1 MQWRTESRLH
11 ALQKEQQRA
20 FGTLDELGQKLAG
33 APCSTL
39 LHTAIVTNNVRRD
52 REGVIRALLQHG
64 ASLELVDSNGR
75 NAHGLSLLA
84 STTAILDAEAE
95 RRRSVAAVTR
105 RADTSTTDSTDST
118 GSSEA
123 EAAVAISHEIVQLH
137 AEVVARD
144 TNGDYRKGT
153 VTSVAPDQATC
164 TVTFAPVDGSE
175 VEEAASLAESSSRHS
190 QRYSNHRP
198 GHGSTTK
205 ENEGPGSMEVADMS
219 SICATA
225 HVLTAHQWRA
235 YENRSDHLLRQALN
249 LRGSLAQVPRYGAT
263 PAERRQ
269 HFGAFI
275 DEQSHLLPMMSVVG
289 YTTLA
294 ERLETGGSLP
304 HSSEMVTVP
313 VTAIPAASKVVFFSH
328 TRLQDRKPDNKHN
341 VKLKG
346 IVEAMQVRFVEE
358 RYGVV

>member
-11 ALQKEQQRA
+11 ALQKEQHRG
-20 FGTLDELGQKLAG
+20 FGTLDELGKELAG
-33 APCSTL
+33 TPCSTL
-39 LHTAIVTNNVRRD
+39 LHAAVAADRVRD
-52 REGVIRALLQHG
+52 RGRVIKALLQHG
-64 ASLELVDSNGR
+64 ASLELTDSNGR
-75 NAHGLSLLA
+75 NARDLSA
-84 STTAILDAEAE
+84 SEATTAILDAEVE
-95 RRRSVAAVTR
+95 RRRVEADAARTVSR
-105 RADTSTTDSTDST
+105 D
-118 GSSEA
+118 
-123 EAAVAISHEIVQLH
+123 IVQLH

-144 TNGDYRKGT
+144 ANGDYRKGT

-164 TVTFAPVDGSE
+164 TVTFTRIDGGDDTATIMAE
-175 VEEAASLAESSSRHS
+175 VPSPREEGQQPHHSHSHTEVSVKVKGDANGPTLAQPSAAS
-190 QRYSNHRP
+190 
-198 GHGSTTK
+198 ST
-205 ENEGPGSMEVADMS
+205 
-219 SICATA
+219 CAAA

-235 YENRSDHLLRQALN
+235 YENRSDHLLRHAVS

-269 HFGAFI
+269 QFGAFVN
-275 DEQSHLLPMMSVVG
+275 EQSHLIPMMSVVG

-294 ERLETGGSLP
+294 ERLKAGGSLP
-304 HSSEMVTVP
+304 HSSEMVTIP

-358 RYGVV
+358 RYGVF

>member
-1 MQWRTESRLH
+1 
-11 ALQKEQQRA
+11 
-20 FGTLDELGQKLAG
+20 
-33 APCSTL
+33 
-39 LHTAIVTNNVRRD
+39 
-52 REGVIRALLQHG
+52 
-64 ASLELVDSNGR
+64 
-75 NAHGLSLLA
+75 
-84 STTAILDAEAE
+84 
-95 RRRSVAAVTR
+95 VAAVTR
-105 RADTSTTDSTDST
+105 RADSNTTGSTDST

-123 EAAVAISHEIVQLH
+123 EAAVAISHDIVQLR

-144 TNGDYRKGT
+144 ANGDYRKGT

-164 TVTFAPVDGSE
+164 AATFAPVDGSE
-175 VEEAASLAESSSRHS
+175 DAAEPTEEAASLAESSSRYS
-190 QRYSNHRP
+190 QKYSNHGP
-198 GHGSTTK
+198 GHGSATK

-219 SICATA
+219 SNCATA

-263 PAERRQ
+263 PPEWRQ

-294 ERLETGGSLP
+294 KRLETGGSLP

-358 RYGVV
+358 RYGVF

>member
-39 LHTAIVTNNVRRD
+39 LHTAIATNNVRRD

-64 ASLELVDSNGR
+64 ASLELVDSSGC

-123 EAAVAISHEIVQLH
+123 EAAVAISHDTVQLH

-144 TNGDYRKGT
+144 ANGDYRKGT

-164 TVTFAPVDGSE
+164 TVTFAPVDGGDTAPPPMGA
-175 VEEAASLAESSSRHS
+175 VHS
-190 QRYSNHRP
+190 HPVSHA
-198 GHGSTTK
+198 GVGAKVK
-205 ENEGPGSMEVADMS
+205 ENALAQPVPAMS

-225 HVLTAHQWRA
+225 HVLTTHQWRA
-235 YENRSDHLLRQALN
+235 YENRSDNLLRQALN

-358 RYGVV
+358 RYGAV

>member
-20 FGTLDELGQKLAG
+20 FSTLDELGQKLAG

-39 LHTAIVTNNVRRD
+39 LHTAIATNNVRRD

-64 ASLELVDSNGR
+64 ASLELVDSSGR

-123 EAAVAISHEIVQLH
+123 EAAVAISHDIVQLH

-144 TNGDYRKGT
+144 ANGDYRKGT

-175 VEEAASLAESSSRHS
+175 MELEEAASLAESSSRYS
-190 QRYSNHRP
+190 QRYSKKYSREY
-198 GHGSTTK
+198 SK
-205 ENEGPGSMEVADMS
+205 GPGSMEIADMS
-219 SICATA
+219 DNCATA

-358 RYGVV
+358 RYGAV